1 MLHFFPK
8 KDRPRAN
15 VVSLSTGDPL
25 PRGNTYW
32 ESVWGPEKKW
42 EHDIPVWSLLP
53 GIPFLHECEQL
64 EKRTQNRSLVCLCFI
79 ANQEL
84 LWEKKK
90 KLNVE
95 FLTLNWG
102 KFRCYILFS
111 NNLQRAICSCLG
123 VFFLGCI
130 KRDAW

>member
-1 MLHFFPK
+1 MIKMLHFFPK

-42 EHDIPVWSLLP
+42 ERDIPVWSLLP

-84 LWEKKK
+84 LWGKKK
-90 KLNVE
+90 KN
-95 FLTLNWG
+95 
-102 KFRCYILFS
+102 
-111 NNLQRAICSCLG
+111 
-123 VFFLGCI
+123 
-130 KRDAW
+130 